1 MSSGLQ
7 NENEDKM
14 QREYADWVK
23 YKFEHPM
30 EHEPGEKYEYSDG
43 GINLLSGVIQ
53 STTNQYLPFFMQHQ
67 LLLPMG
73 IDNFQMRIS
82 PAGRG
87 YLAGHFYLRPIDFT
101 KFGLLMLNEGK
112 WNGEQLIS
120 KSWITES
127 ISPKVDKERGY
138 LWHLNERNVAG
149 KNMKSIEAWGNGG
162 QFLIIIPEIDM
173 TITFT
178 GGNYN
183 VYPEMERGFKL
194 LEQYIF
200 PAVKL

>member
-23 YKFEHPM
+23 YKLEHPM

-53 STTNQYLPFFMQHQ
+53 TTTNQYLPLFMQQQ

-73 IDNFQMRIS
+73 INNFQMRTS
-82 PAGRG
+82 PVGRG

-127 ISPKVDKERGY
+127 ISPKVDKEHGY
-138 LWHLNERNVAG
+138 FWRLNERDVAG

-183 VYPEMERGFKL
+183 VYPEMEIGFKL